1 MFPLTDLFL
10 YQVCIFICSFK
21 IHFTVLNCFFCSIY
35 LFIFSSNFV
44 KRLNSLFGIYNNT
57 PGYKSERV
65 GSPL

>member
-1 MFPLTDLFL
+1 MFPLTGLFL

-21 IHFTVLNCFFCSIY
+21 IHFTVLNCFCSIY
-35 LFIFSSNFV
+35 LFIFSSNLV

-57 PGYKSERV
+57 PGCKSEHV